1 LAVLSTPDRSCLLLL
16 DFRKDHTDALPEDI
30 RDNLERRLLGLDKAT
45 RLLRVPCFLGY
56 PTGVS
61 DIDVGLRAGEHTFKW
76 ADGASPWSDGPPAK
90 AIADENR
97 TRLFLGGFW
106 LEDSVT
112 FAALGA
118 LADGHDVY
126 VMFDVALAR
135 RAETRE
141 AAIERMVQAGVVP
154 ITAVQVVSEWAA
166 MIEDADIRT
175 ILREI
180 ISKDLS

>member
-1 LAVLSTPDRSCLLLL
+1 MLSTPDRSCLLLL
-16 DFRKDHTDALPEDI
+16 DVRKGHTDALTADV
-30 RDNLERRLLGLDKAT
+30 RDSLEQRLLCLDKAT
-45 RLLRVPCFLGY
+45 RLLRIPFFLGY
-56 PTGVS
+56 PASVFDNDAGGRT
-61 DIDVGLRAGEHTFKW
+61 GEHIFKW
-76 ADGASPWSDGPPAK
+76 ADGASPWSDGRLAE
-90 AIADENR
+90 AIARENR